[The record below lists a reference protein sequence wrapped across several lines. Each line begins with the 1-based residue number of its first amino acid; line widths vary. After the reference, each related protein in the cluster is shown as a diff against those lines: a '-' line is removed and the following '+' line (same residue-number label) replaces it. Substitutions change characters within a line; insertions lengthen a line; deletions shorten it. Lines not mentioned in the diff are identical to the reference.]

1 MSDST
6 QSSSEARRNR
16 TCEVPDPSPKSGRGT
31 GSANDLPQ
39 GCRKRKIKC
48 VTDLSSKDLS
58 GRCSRCNKM
67 DLECIYNPPAIKRK
81 RKRNETRIRELEQKL
96 EEVQQ
101 SISKEQGANRCTPLA
116 SGVSS
121 MTEPIDGSL
130 LASSQITDG
139 HSGCESS
146 PGISERAFAK
156 GPVKDDPIY
165 RGIIEE
171 SLADKLCIVFCTEM
185 LPHYPLILPPAP
197 ISYKTLRDDRPA
209 ILRAIIATAS
219 SIYAPD
225 LWKFLFQDAE
235 RYIMEQ
241 ALMRGRKSLDL
252 IQAAL
257 LLATWSHPPKR
268 FEDLNFG
275 QFVNIAVTMVLDL
288 RSSNDLRYLISSDPV
303 AASTEGSLEVARTFL
318 ACYLLSSSIAMSL
331 RRPNTMPYNTWVRD
345 CLAVLNSTATTHI
358 GDRRLVAWIDLQKLA
373 EETLAIAGID
383 GNSLGRSTDSRTPLI
398 LKSGLERVKA
408 WRQTVSDDIMHDTL
422 DIHYNV
428 ILLNLSEPGLHGKHN
443 ANDFRPPY
451 AINTRLAAYPLT
463 ENQPHFID
471 ACIECLEVSRK
482 IMQIFKHMSAES
494 IRQKPVIVFT
504 RIMYAAVIIVKLAV
518 LEEPNFKESR
528 SSAPGSDMEILHTT
542 LDKLVL
548 AAEGSRYFVPAT
560 FCAVLRRLLSR
571 CAQRD
576 SQATNA
582 HDALIEPLTNL
593 ELEDSP
599 ADHSLIQSLADTADQ
614 IPPYLL
620 EEELQVFD
628 NGSPSLGMD
637 SQTSSNPLTLF
648 DDYVEST
655 ADEVASVMFW
665 NNFLSEASF

>member
-6 QSSSEARRNR
+6 QSSSETR
-16 TCEVPDPSPKSGRGT
+16 
-31 GSANDLPQ
+31 Q
-39 GCRKRKIKC
+39 
-48 VTDLSSKDLS
+48 
-58 GRCSRCNKM
+58 
-67 DLECIYNPPAIKRK
+67 CIYNLPAIKRK

-101 SISKEQGANRCTPLA
+101 SISDQQGANRWTPLP
-116 SGVSS
+116 SEVSP

-130 LASSQITDG
+130 LTASQITDG
-139 HSGCESS
+139 HSGCESL
-146 PGISERAFAK
+146 PGITEGPFAE
-156 GPVKDDPIY
+156 GYVKDDPIS
-165 RGIIEE
+165 RGIVDE

-225 LWKFLFQDAE
+225 LWKSLFQDAE

-257 LLATWSHPPKR
+257 LLATWSHPPKN

-275 QFVNIAVTMVLDL
+275 QFVNIAATMILDL
-288 RSSNDLRYLISSDPV
+288 RSSNDPRYLVSPESV
-303 AASTEGSLEVARTFL
+303 AESTQGSLEVARTFL

-331 RRPNTMPYNTWVRD
+331 RRPNTMPYNTWVGD

-358 GDRRLVAWIDLQKLA
+358 GDRRLVAWIHLQKLA
-373 EETLAIAGID
+373 EETLAMAGID
-383 GNSLGRSTDSRTPLI
+383 GNSSGRSTDSRTHLI

-408 WRQTVSDDIMHDTL
+408 WRQTVSDEITHDTL
-422 DIHYNV
+422 NIHYHV

-443 ANDFRPPY
+443 ANGFRPPY
-451 AINTRLAAYPLT
+451 SINTRPAADPLIQ
-463 ENQPHFID
+463 NQPQFID
-471 ACIECLEVSRK
+471 ARMKCLEVGRK
-482 IMQIFKHMSAES
+482 MMQIFKHMSAET
-494 IRQKPVIVFT
+494 IRQKPVITFT

-518 LEEPNFKESR
+518 FEGPNSEH
-528 SSAPGSDMEILHTT
+528 SSEIDSDMEVLHQIHE
-542 LDKLVL
+542 KLAS
-548 AAEGSRYFVPAT
+548 AAEGSRYLVPAT

-571 CAQRD
+571 CVRRD
-576 SQATNA
+576 PQATNG
-582 HDALIEPLTNL
+582 HDALIEPLANL

-599 ADHSLIQSLADTADQ
+599 VDHSSTHSLVDPVIRD
-614 IPPYLL
+614 PPYLP
-620 EEELQVFD
+620 EEGHQLSD
-628 NGSPSLGMD
+628 IGPASLGMEI
-637 SQTSSNPLTLF
+637 QASSNLFALF
-648 DDYVEST
+648 DDHVPST
-655 ADEVASVMFW
+655 PDDVAAAMLW
-665 NNFLSEASF
+665 NNFLSEDSF